1 MSYSSQR
8 HKNCR
13 YNGSPFSLFTRQQI
27 YFSCSASCENR
38 TPDDSWK
45 SIGNNATSFFFG
57 FRAII
62 PSLFRSRFQDYLGR
76 QVELHVPS
84 QLYLIILPFFFFL
97 PVDKCSGKASILFA
111 SRETLFSRER
121 QCEMINWHRETSL
134 RRVYPKNKT
143 SPGIEWSQSYKIK
156 RDPIR
161 HIRLVNVYHS
171 LAFIRSVD

>member
-84 QLYLIILPFFFFL
+84 QLYLIILPFFFFFFPL
-97 PVDKCSGKASILFA
+97 TNVPEKLRFSLL
-111 SRETLFSRER
+111 REKHFSREKDSAKWLIGI
-121 QCEMINWHRETSL
+121 E
-134 RRVYPKNKT
+134 RRV
-143 SPGIEWSQSYKIK
+143 SEEFIQKIK
-156 RDPIR
+156 HLLGSNGVR
-161 HIRLVNVYHS
+161 
-171 LAFIRSVD
+171 AIRSREIRSDILG